1 MNKRFKASKILSCI
15 FYKAIDPMKLA
26 QNGLFSQDMKNDDK
40 ILTTCLRLCHSSL
53 KEEQT
58 EGNYIS

>member
-1 MNKRFKASKILSCI
+1 MIAFNII
-15 FYKAIDPMKLA
+15 FLTIVTICNFVLNLLFLELIVKH
-26 QNGLFSQDMKNDDK
+26 FSQDMKNDDK

-58 EGNYIS
+58 EGNIF